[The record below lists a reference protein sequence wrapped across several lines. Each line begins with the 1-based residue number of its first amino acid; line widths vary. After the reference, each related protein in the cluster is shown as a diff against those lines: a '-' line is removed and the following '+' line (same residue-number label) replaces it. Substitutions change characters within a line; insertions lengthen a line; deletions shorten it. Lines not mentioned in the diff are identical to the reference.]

1 MTKVSNRLIGRRIMA
16 KSAILGSPSELPF
29 PDVLLLRDI
38 PDEQRLSMERFADA
52 LEHGFG
58 LDPTLGVRAITLHG
72 SPFATKL
79 KLGNLGRY
87 WTRFVGY
94 PSVAKKRHAHLYHIV
109 DQGYAD
115 LARALPAD
123 RTIITC
129 HDLMLLRAEEG
140 AAGFRGS
147 RTSVLRFRWSASYL
161 KQVAHVVCDSASTMR
176 DAERLCGVGPN
187 RMSVIS
193 PGVARRFRPLPTDR
207 RNQLRAALSR
217 PDELLL
223 LSVSTGHPYKNSA
236 ATLRV
241 LAALRSEG
249 RPIKLIRV
257 GRGFNAEE
265 LVLKRDLGLN
275 GAVLETGIVS
285 DERLVELYNV
295 ADVLLFP
302 SFYEGYGWPPL
313 EAMACG
319 APVVASTAPSVA
331 EIVASAG
338 LLEDPRD
345 TAALTRAVRAVLGS
359 PDLAA
364 NLRARGL
371 ARARMFSWER
381 AINGYR
387 QLYERLLGS
396 ERSRTPVPPMPPLS
410 RDVV

>member
-1 MTKVSNRLIGRRIMA
+1 MA
-16 KSAILGSPSELPF
+16 KSAILRNPNESSF
-29 PDVLLLRDI
+29 TDVLLLRDI
-38 PDEQRLSMERFADA
+38 PEEQRLSMERFADA
-52 LEHGFG
+52 LEHGIG
-58 LDPTLGVRAITLHG
+58 SDPTLGVQAITLHQ
-72 SPFATKL
+72 SPIATKL
-79 KLGNLGRY
+79 KLGKVDRY
-87 WTRFVGY
+87 WARFVLY
-94 PSVAKKRHAHLYHIV
+94 PFAAKRRRAHVYHIV
-109 DQGYAD
+109 DHGYAD
-115 LARALPAD
+115 LARVLPPE
-123 RTIITC
+123 RTIVTC

-140 AAGFRGS
+140 VAGFRGS
-147 RTSVLRFRWSASYL
+147 RASVLRFRWSTSYL
-161 KQVAHVVCDSASTMR
+161 KRVAYVACDSASTMR
-176 DAERLCGVGPN
+176 DAERLCGV
-187 RMSVIS
+187 RSERTSVIS
-193 PGVARRFRPLPTDR
+193 PGVARIFRPLPSDR
-207 RNQLRAALSR
+207 RNQLRARLAN
-217 PDELLL
+217 PDERLVM
-223 LSVSTGHPYKNSA
+223 SVSTGRPYKNSA
-236 ATLRV
+236 AILRV

-249 RPIKLIRV
+249 LPIKLIRA
-257 GRGFNAEE
+257 GRGFNGEE

-319 APVVASTAPSVA
+319 TPVVASTAPSVA

-338 LLEDPRD
+338 LLEDPCD
-345 TAALTRAVRAVLGS
+345 TAALTRAVRAVLAS

-364 NLRARGL
+364 KLRARGL

-396 ERSRTPVPPMPPLS
+396 ERGRIRIPPLQPMS